1 MPGSVQASRACA
13 TGAPAHPNTCPVVSS
28 TTGAV
33 SILWPLDR
41 VPEMQSTC
49 HRNGASTLD
58 IVSSQASEYAFRAYA
73 SNQID
78 QTSNEQYGYP
88 VNVAGPPDHR
98 RSDGPLRTESGFG
111 DEHRSESSG
120 IVVNGSDSAL
130 QPDSD

>member
-1 MPGSVQASRACA
+1 
-13 TGAPAHPNTCPVVSS
+13 
-28 TTGAV
+28 
-33 SILWPLDR
+33 
-41 VPEMQSTC
+41 MQSTC